1 MGFIF
6 TINGEFKMND
16 NLSNRIWCAKH
27 DGKDLPTELNEAQ
40 KSEIL
45 SFIGKGCRS
54 TTKERLTRMMNLPLS
69 CWNNFGIFSRIVF
82 DDGKASYICGQ
93 SWTDEMRTLRECIL
107 GK

>member
-6 TINGEFKMND
+6 TNYREQKMND

-27 DGKDLPTELNEAQ
+27 DAKDIPTELTDEQ

-45 SFIGKGCRS
+45 RLIGSGCRS
-54 TTKERLTRMMNLPLS
+54 KTKEKLSRRMDLPLS
-69 CWNNFGIFSRIVF
+69 CWNNFGIYSRIVF
-82 DDGKASYICGQ
+82 NDGQASYICGQ

-107 GK
+107 D